1 MPKRAA
7 TGTAGPA
14 GMSGPFDPAV
24 RDYLT
29 EIVRRCRDVVGDD
42 LVGVYAGGS
51 LALDGYRPGRSD
63 IDVAVVVADRL
74 DVAAKRA
81 LVAALRHDALPC
93 PARGLELVVYR
104 AQVAAAGGTD
114 PGFEVELNTG
124 ARMDFR
130 ATEDPAARPAA
141 DGQFWYA
148 IDRGILADHGRP
160 IVGPPAATVFT
171 GPGDWELRRL
181 LAESLRWHLH
191 APAAASDDAVLNAC
205 RALCRVR
212 SGRWLAK
219 PVAGAAVRAQPG
231 TLDTGVIR
239 AAFRARD
246 GGPPPDAASVRRF
259 QQEVLRL
266 IEG

>member
-1 MPKRAA
+1 
-7 TGTAGPA
+7 
-14 GMSGPFDPAV
+14 MSGPFDPAV

-74 DVAAKRA
+74 DEGAKRA
-81 LVAALRHDALPC
+81 LVATLRQESLPC

-104 AQVAAAGGTD
+104 AAVAAAGDTAA
-114 PGFEVELNTG
+114 GFEVELNTG

-130 ATEDPAARPAA
+130 ATFDPADRPAA
-141 DGQFWYA
+141 DGQFWFA

-171 GPGDWELRRL
+171 GPSDWELRQL

-191 APAAASDDAVLNAC
+191 TPEAASDDAVLNAC

-219 PVAGAAVRAQPG
+219 PVAGAAVRAEPG

-259 QQEVLRL
+259 QQDVLRL

>member
-1 MPKRAA
+1 MGDMPEV
-7 TGTAGPA
+7 
-14 GMSGPFDPAV
+14 DE
-24 RDYLT
+24 YLT
-29 EIVRRCRDVVGDD
+29 AIARRCRDVLGEDM
-42 LVGVYAGGS
+42 VGVYAGGS

-74 DVAAKRA
+74 DEHVKRS
-81 LVAALRHDALPC
+81 LVAALRHESLPC

-104 AQVAAAGGTD
+104 AEVAGSGGAE

-124 ARMDFR
+124 ARMAFR
-130 ATEDPAARPAA
+130 ATIDPADRPAA

-148 IDRGILADHGRP
+148 IDRGILADHGRA
-160 IVGPPAATVFT
+160 VAGPPAATVFV
-171 GPGDWELRRL
+171 GPSDWELRQL
-181 LAESLRWHLH
+181 LAASLRWHLA
-191 APAAASDDAVLNAC
+191 APAAAADDAVLNAC

-212 SGRWLAK
+212 GGRWLAK
-219 PVAGAAVRAQPG
+219 PVAGAAVRARPG

-246 GGPPPDAASVRRF
+246 GGPPPDVASVRQF
-259 QQEVLRL
+259 QRDVLRL

>member
-1 MPKRAA
+1 MNP
-7 TGTAGPA
+7 P
-14 GMSGPFDPAV
+14 DPAV

-29 EIVRRCRDVVGDD
+29 ELARRCRDVVGAD

-63 IDVAVVVADRL
+63 IDVAVVVAGRL
-74 DVAAKRA
+74 DGEAKCA
-81 LVAALRHDALPC
+81 LVAALRHENLPC

-104 AQVAAAGGTD
+104 AEVAAAGGID
-114 PGFEVELNTG
+114 PGFEVELNSG

-130 ATEDPAARPAA
+130 ATQDPADRPAA

-148 IDRGILADHGRP
+148 IDRGILADHGRA
-160 IVGPPAATVFT
+160 IVGPPAATVFA
-171 GPGDWELRRL
+171 GPGDWELRGL
-181 LAESLRWHLH
+181 LAESLRWHLQ

-231 TLDTGVIR
+231 TLDTGIIR

-246 GGPPPDAASVRRF
+246 GGPPPDVAAVRRF
-259 QQEVLRL
+259 QRDVLRL